1 MQLSSE
7 LLQVSLFWDE
17 AGFCYASEEISS
29 LEKRSVIQWSENPPP
44 LLRISWKC
52 SCPLAKEP
60 RQITAIAGCSPG
72 RCLWRGLEAPE
83 RHLLGSECGFF
94 PSLETLGSHSVLCGD
109 DPAALPSAHPILAPL
124 GLGTGTA
131 ERGEGT
137 APPALRKCSEEGVSS
152 ACNLVQFGRFT
163 WGYAEAP
170 ISIRVCNP
178 QAFCQHVCSPLSQWL
193 GCS

>member
-1 MQLSSE
+1 MVRES
-7 LLQVSLFWDE
+7 
-17 AGFCYASEEISS
+17 
-29 LEKRSVIQWSENPPP
+29 PP
-44 LLRISWKC
+44 LLQISWKC

-60 RQITAIAGCSPG
+60 RQITAIAGCSLG

-131 ERGEGT
+131 ERGEGM
-137 APPALRKCSEEGVSS
+137 APPALRKCSEEGVSL

-163 WGYAEAP
+163 WGYVEVP
-170 ISIRVCNP
+170 ISIRLCNP
-178 QAFCQHVCSPLSQWL
+178 LPRLGPPASTSAVPFLSGL
-193 GCS
+193 GVPRGWRGLGVGFDL